1 MCSFTEY
8 QVDAG
13 EKLCSYCGPVPL
25 QHTELTVL
33 MKPSNIMDNLRQENN
48 SLEEILNDNLSDSV
62 NINFYI

>member
-1 MCSFTEY
+1 MKVLCSCTEY

-33 MKPSNIMDNLRQENN
+33 MKHSNIIDYPKNKNFWRQDIECILR
-48 SLEEILNDNLSDSV
+48 
-62 NINFYI
+62 Y